1 MCLPRTYTYLILRC
15 LTNFKKSFLPSITTS
30 SFAAESTS
38 FSSKEVTSA
47 LTAVLVL
54 VTESIRQSKGAEIK
68 PFLTQSGFSSERA
81 DLLVK
86 LQENIKS
93 TTLVSLNSVQSPL
106 PRVVD
111 ANWSLNYTDKVK
123 QNWKPWP

>member
-1 MCLPRTYTYLILRC
+1 LNYLL
-15 LTNFKKSFLPSITTS
+15 FQSIKRLY
-30 SFAAESTS
+30 FAAESTS
-38 FSSKEVTSA
+38 FTSKDVNSA

-54 VTESIRQSKGAEIK
+54 ITESIRQSKGAEIK

-93 TTLVSLNSVQSPL
+93 TTLLSLNSVQSPL

-123 QNWKPWP
+123 QNWKRCMQ